1 MDQTHSLRETQW
13 VWEKLMKI
21 SWANSESK
29 CLKLCR
35 FRRLGLPR
43 RGRVTKRRARLG
55 LEELTH
61 EVASVDSRSAAAEGY
76 AQGLPDI
83 SRAFCLEI
91 SRRLILSWS

>member
-1 MDQTHSLRETQW
+1 M
-13 VWEKLMKI
+13 
-21 SWANSESK
+21 
-29 CLKLCR
+29 
-35 FRRLGLPR
+35 
-43 RGRVTKRRARLG
+43 TKRSARLG

-61 EVASVDSRSAAAEGY
+61 KVASVDSRSAAAESY